1 MAGYNVA
8 LRMKFEQRCPECGES
23 DFVEDH
29 SSGDLICR
37 SCGMVVEAHVI
48 DERSEWRTFAE
59 KEIGKMY
66 KSIVADLRLK
76 ETGGWLSE
84 AGSNHPANY
93 MRRNMSKLAMDNAD
107 MRRGVGLA
115 NAALPQ
121 SGPETAEHAPW
132 HGKSPPSIV
141 GAVIH
146 VVALLPTASRR
157 PSLEDISKAC
167 GVAEATIKAVYRDM
181 YPHLARLFQKMDRAL
196 VNVEDAA
203 KLPAP
208 A

>member
-1 MAGYNVA
+1 
-8 LRMKFEQRCPECGES
+8 
-23 DFVEDH
+23 
-29 SSGDLICR
+29 
-37 SCGMVVEAHVI
+37 
-48 DERSEWRTFAE
+48 
-59 KEIGKMY
+59 MY

-181 YPHLARLFQKMDRAL
+181 YPHLVGWVLGGGWGGKENQCERERGRRGGDLNGDGARWQDSDLRSMGA
-196 VNVEDAA
+196 
-203 KLPAP
+203 
-208 A
+208 